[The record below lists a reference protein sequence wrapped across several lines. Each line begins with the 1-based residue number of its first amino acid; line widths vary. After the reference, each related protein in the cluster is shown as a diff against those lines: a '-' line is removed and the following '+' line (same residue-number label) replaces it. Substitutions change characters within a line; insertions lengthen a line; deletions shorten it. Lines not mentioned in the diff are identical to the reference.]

1 MGNNEAAKL
10 WQKPLGREASGKGC
24 LGRPQDTEKQGE
36 EEGGGRRVSWQGRWA
51 LLSGTVFTF
60 MNFREF
66 HFLKAICI
74 LHLFS

>member
-1 MGNNEAAKL
+1 MGNNEVAKL
-10 WQKPLGREASGKGC
+10 WQKPLGREES
-24 LGRPQDTEKQGE
+24 RQPQDTEKQGE
-36 EEGGGRRVSWQGRWA
+36 EEGGGRRVSRQGRWA

-60 MNFREF
+60 MNFREL